1 MAPST
6 RQAAQPSPRKLNFR
20 EKLLAKGTSTDALL
34 KKLKT
39 LHEQLRILGED
50 QDNVDQAS
58 LHGVRKELV
67 NKSITLHKDRGVKAY
82 AACCLADILKLYA
95 PEAPYNH
102 DELRDIFQF
111 FFQQLMTGL
120 KGADSPY
127 YDQYYYLLF
136 SLSEVKSIVL
146 ICDIP
151 SAEELMV
158 TLFNDFFV
166 LARRNLPKKIEM
178 FMQDIMVAVLEEASV
193 IPNEIIDK
201 LIAQFKTG
209 DSIIDKSAR
218 RVAAHILTE
227 CADKLN
233 TRVLS
238 YFTDIITTQP
248 DLEEGED
255 YEEIR
260 EAHEIIQRLNRAC
273 PAVLV
278 TLIPQLEEELRV
290 ETVETRLI
298 ATAALGNM
306 YADPNG
312 TDLVKK
318 FPALWNIWLGRK
330 NDKALA
336 VRLKFVEATRGLLAN
351 LQEHRSAIEEALQS
365 KLLDPDEK
373 VRAAVCRVYAQL
385 DYETVLHHV
394 GDDQLRAI
402 AGRGVDKR
410 ASVRMEAMTCLGKI
424 YNQAYPQIE
433 NNDAQAVRRFSW
445 IPQEILTSAG
455 VNLEV
460 RHIAEQVL
468 LEYILPLPTPS
479 SPSTSKNV
487 EVDEVAWTE
496 RLLNVMQYLLKEQV
510 NTLLSYSGLKHVRP
524 SVYDHFVDACVEF
537 NGGTIDNGEEQIT
550 RKLNAVIQHLTS
562 AFPDPVKA
570 ADDLR
575 TFAKM
580 NESRLYK
587 LLRNAMDVQ
596 VDLKSLVKST
606 NELLRRIES
615 QSPAILQ
622 TMSIFLRRSSL
633 RIINT
638 SSIPTLLR
646 RMRAGADGSDRR
658 KSNAAQLQARI
669 SAEHA
674 RTVLRYVSKHAPALF
689 MPHAAALGA
698 IVVEDGVVGG
708 EDDEGEDVK
717 GGARESKGEEAAVLE
732 TGLQALAAMAMH
744 DETLAP
750 RDSRTM
756 DRMRE
761 LVLGANE
768 RHAKFAAKFF
778 AFSQE
783 KETACVEV
791 VDDILEH
798 LEEATPEQLVA
809 HVAVLVQFAR
819 YQPDAF
825 EQKSDTIMA
834 FLLKEVLMKTIP
846 PDDETDETAEWI
858 PDEDMWPALRAK
870 ILAVKACRWRCLSYA
885 SGDKAL
891 MVARPVLVMLMNL
904 LEGNGTFAKEPE
916 NVKAMSRMRLQAAI
930 SLLHLSTVAV
940 YAAQITKR
948 MVRLAIVVQDTCY
961 DVRHAFLSRMCVFGG
976 LRKLPPRFNVIPFLT
991 VHDPEL
997 DIKNMASAYIN
1008 NCMRRF
1014 PAVVRVEYIESI
1026 FIHLLHLLAHHPD
1039 MDGTHEALVDMAN
1052 YIKFYLELVANEET
1066 VSLLYHLAMKGKT
1079 VRDMDDAFNENFW
1092 MICELAQELI
1102 KLRSHAHGW
1111 NIQSYPGKVKLPPDI
1126 LRPQVSPEAANAVVK
1141 QVYLS
1146 DETLAWVRESNK
1158 PAQNKEKKERKPTTR
1173 KRKASPS
1180 AKANGTKRS
1189 RKKKRPAE
1197 DDSSEGEDF
1206 GDGSDVEMSSPLTNP
1221 SELNG
1226 DDEEEEEEDGET
1238 EEMLGRGARGRAK
1251 AKAKKATRRK
1261 TKPKAASSD
1270 E

>member
-6 RQAAQPSPRKLNFR
+6 RQAAQPTPRKLNFR

-58 LHGVRKELV
+58 LQGVRKELV

-95 PEAPYNH
+95 PEAPYSD

-193 IPNEIIDK
+193 IPNDIIDK

-209 DSIIDKSAR
+209 DSVRTNKSAR
-218 RVAAHILTE
+218 RVAAHVLTE
-227 CADKLN
+227 CADKLT

-248 DLEEGED
+248 DFEEGED

-298 ATAALGNM
+298 ATAALGSM

-318 FPALWNIWLGRK
+318 FPALWNVWLGRK

-336 VRLKFVEATRGLLAN
+336 VRLKFVEATRALLVN
-351 LQEHRSAIEEALQS
+351 LQEHRAAIEEALQS

-394 GDDQLRAI
+394 GEDQLRAI

-468 LEYILPLPTPS
+468 LEYILPLPTPN

-510 NTLLSYSGLKHVRP
+510 NTLLSTDTLLYRRP

-587 LLRNAMDVQ
+587 LLRNAMDIQ

-698 IVVEDGVVGG
+698 IVSKSED
-708 EDDEGEDVK
+708 
-717 GGARESKGEEAAVLE
+717 AAVLE
-732 TGLQALAAMAMH
+732 TGLQALAALAMH

-750 RDSRTM
+750 GDSRTM

-761 LVLGANE
+761 LVMGENE
-768 RHAKFAAKFF
+768 RHAKFAARFL

-783 KETACVEV
+783 KETACVQV
-791 VDDILEH
+791 IDDILEH
-798 LEEATPEQLVA
+798 IEEATPEQLVA

-825 EQKSDTIMA
+825 EQKSETIMA
-834 FLLKEVLMKTIP
+834 FLLKEVLLKAIP
-846 PDDETDETAEWI
+846 PDDVRLTLHETDETAEWI
-858 PDEDMWPALRAK
+858 PDEEMWPALRAK

-891 MVARPVLVMLMNL
+891 MIARPVLVMLMNL
-904 LEGNGTFAKEPE
+904 LEGNGTFLKEPE
-916 NVKAMSRMRLQAAI
+916 KCAMSRMRLQAAI
-930 SLLHLSTVAV
+930 SLLHLSTVTV

-976 LRKLPPRFNVIPFLT
+976 VRKLPPRFNVIPFLT

-1014 PAVVRVEYIESI
+1014 PAAIRVEYIESI

-1039 MDGTHEALVDMAN
+1039 MDGTHDALVDMAN

-1079 VRDMDDAFNENFW
+1079 VRDMDDAYNENLW

-1146 DETLAWVRESNK
+1146 DETLAWVRESTK
-1158 PAQNKEKKERKPTTR
+1158 PAQNKV
-1173 KRKASPS
+1173 S
-1180 AKANGTKRS
+1180 AIHGFDT
-1189 RKKKRPAE
+1189 PC
-1197 DDSSEGEDF
+1197 
-1206 GDGSDVEMSSPLTNP
+1206 
-1221 SELNG
+1221 
-1226 DDEEEEEEDGET
+1226 
-1238 EEMLGRGARGRAK
+1238 
-1251 AKAKKATRRK
+1251 
-1261 TKPKAASSD
+1261 
-1270 E
+1270 